1 MTATI
6 RFGIF
11 LLSLVCSCHMR
22 QLCSSFFKFSYLK
35 RPHVDSDS
43 IAEYKADSELN
54 CALRCNTRGNCD
66 EATFNRESKKCSL
79 YKMKDKAT
87 IGSNTRDDNSRSR
100 TVTMSKVIIP
110 RNKSNKDCPFT
121 DDKKQKKTRAVQSKT
136 QQRERNPC
144 AQGVLEDDCNA
155 AIKYQ

>member
-1 MTATI
+1 
-6 RFGIF
+6 
-11 LLSLVCSCHMR
+11 MR

-100 TVTMSKVIIP
+100 TVTMSKRIVVTNIFLAPRPSYNIEDLEVIAFKIKEEINIEKV
-110 RNKSNKDCPFT
+110 REVEVRVWIRSKD
-121 DDKKQKKTRAVQSKT
+121 
-136 QQRERNPC
+136 
-144 AQGVLEDDCNA
+144 
-155 AIKYQ
+155 